1 MEDNLTWKEKFFLEN
16 YKIDLR
22 KKRRKSFKRKGEKN
36 EKPIT

>member
-1 MEDNLTWKEKFFLEN
+1 MEDNLTWKEKFFWEK

-22 KKRRKSFKRKGEKN
+22 KKRRKPFKNKGEKN